1 MLACQRRTSA
11 QLLFTCC
18 YPKDDFLYL
27 WISFE
32 IFDHMCLKMLF
43 IIDSCCFS
51 SYCIV
56 EFLLENRLF
65 LMLSTMP
72 FLRLLPVNAQLQLL
86 TTAVDYVTVLIDS
99 MCVSLI

>member
-1 MLACQRRTSA
+1 
-11 QLLFTCC
+11 
-18 YPKDDFLYL
+18 
-27 WISFE
+27 
-32 IFDHMCLKMLF
+32 MCLKMLF

-65 LMLSTMP
+65 SKLSTMP
-72 FLRLLPVNAQLQLL
+72 CLCLLRVNAQLQLL
-86 TTAVDYVTVLIDS
+86 TTVVDYVIVLIDS